1 MVWVRGNPADFD
13 RWHSLGARDWDFAHC
28 LPYFKRAERIAALGT
43 SDEFR
48 GRNGPIAVCR
58 GEMTNPLYEAFLTA
72 TGEAGHARSDDLN
85 GYRQEGFGALEMSVD
100 AGVRCSTAR
109 AYLSPVEDRP
119 NLSVVTS
126 ATTYAV
132 DVDGGHAVGVHY
144 RSGAERVQV
153 SATREVILAA
163 GAIGSPHL
171 LLLSGIGPEDEL
183 ARHGIQAKHV
193 LPGVGANL
201 MDHLEVYVQ
210 RGCSQPVSAQPTAF
224 ANRQGGDWSA
234 LACEQNRTRGNQ
246 SFRSGRLHSQR
257 CVAVEPRYPVPL
269 LTRRRVLRR

>member
-1 MVWVRGNPADFD
+1 M
-13 RWHSLGARDWDFAHC
+13 GARDWDFAHC

-163 GAIGSPHL
+163 GAIDSPHL

-210 RGCSQPVSAQPTAF
+210 RGCSQPVSLNRQLSPIGKAAIGLRWL
-224 ANRQGGDWSA
+224 ANRTGPGATNHFEAGG
-234 LACEQNRTRGNQ
+234 
-246 SFRSGRLHSQR
+246 FIRSDASLSS
-257 CVAVEPRYPVPL
+257 PDNPVPL